1 MYIIV
6 FFQPFSQRTSM
17 NRHKEKF
24 HSGVEVEGK
33 GGRKKAPTKKEIK
46 PHIPNNISF
55 VKQVGKLSVCVS
67 KT

>member
-1 MYIIV
+1 
-6 FFQPFSQRTSM
+6 M

-24 HSGVEVEGK
+24 HSGVEVEGE